1 MSINIAIIIGNL
13 TKTPELKY
21 TQSNKAY
28 TKFTIAVNG
37 YNDHVD
43 YISVVAWDK
52 LAENICKYQTKGSK
66 LAVNGSITTGSYDDN
81 NGVKHYTTDILARN
95 VEFLTPKPI
104 EPTPTPQ
111 QQEQRN
117 VDNGQPLPF

>member
-1 MSINIAIIIGNL
+1 MSTNIAIIIGNL

>member
-1 MSINIAIIIGNL
+1 MSTNFAIIIGNL

-52 LAENICKYQTKGSK
+52 LAENICKYQAKGSK

-111 QQEQRN
+111 QQSQRN
-117 VDNGQPLPF
+117 NEPESDLPF